1 VSPQFPP
8 ELSTRAKIAITA
20 VALLT
25 FLYSIVIAGQILL
38 WFIVAGFAV
47 GLYLIYL
54 LIVAVFRLVAA
65 VERIATAAEV
75 DSGIRTVADARA
87 SGRESDGDEP
97 AVSPASDGAASAARR
112 EEHAVDA
119 SAAEPDPNEGDFD
132 ESDPDVADS
141 DGGDS
146 DGGDSDG
153 ADSSEPD
160 SDEGDSD
167 TGTTDAGDT
176 PIDDSDDRTDRD

>member
-119 SAAEPDPNEGDFD
+119 SAAEPDPNEGD
-132 ESDPDVADS
+132 PDGADS
-141 DGGDS
+141 DV
-146 DGGDSDG
+146 

-160 SDEGDSD
+160 SDEGDPD

>member
-1 VSPQFPP
+1 MSPQFPP

-119 SAAEPDPNEGDFD
+119 SAAEPDPNEGD
-132 ESDPDVADS
+132 PDGADS
-141 DGGDS
+141 DV
-146 DGGDSDG
+146 

-160 SDEGDSD
+160 SDEGDPD

>member
-1 VSPQFPP
+1 MSPQFPP

-75 DSGIRTVADARA
+75 DSGIRTVPDARA

-141 DGGDS
+141 DG
-146 DGGDSDG
+146 